1 MLVTEKLEYHGLLVK
16 IIYVYNQVWS
26 YSNSGFKKWEGV
38 EAVTKL
44 ISETGKMD

>member
-16 IIYVYNQVWS
+16 IIYVYKQVWS
-26 YSNSGFKKWEGV
+26 YSNSGFKKLKGV

-44 ISETGKMD
+44 NSETDKMD